1 MSNLIDAVIIDTSA
15 LEAKQFDFLGITS
28 EVVPAFYDL
37 IQQKDIKLLSHPV
50 LQGEIKKHILY
61 SELAKRPEE
70 LQKSFTRNKAIFAQ
84 IGISP
89 EEAIEK
95 LKALSLG
102 EKLTAS
108 FEERYHD
115 AVPLGYPDPEKI
127 FKDYFSANPPFSASG
142 SKKSEFPDAFVLGA
156 INDYLKSNPTK
167 SILVISGDG
176 DWESTISDTERV
188 SFARSIEEG
197 IKTIQSAESI
207 MSSFVAAEADIKEA
221 VARVAEGECF
231 DLKEYAP
238 IDDIE
243 VTTIRVS
250 TLYDDI
256 VPLRVTL
263 TDALIKCSAEL
274 SVDGSVTVID
284 EDRSFYDPE
293 SNTMLFTAFSTADFK
308 NAPAEIECE
317 IKLLFDPDDLAGT
330 VQIEKVKI
338 DYRYSIEL
346 DLDQA
351 EVEWH
356 SFSSED
362 EANAE
367 MMDTLEEFFRH

>member
-15 LEAKQFDFLGITS
+15 LEVKQFDFLGITS
-28 EVVPAFYDL
+28 ETIPAFYDL
-37 IQQKDIKLLSHPV
+37 LHQKNMILLSHPI
-50 LQGEIKKHILY
+50 LMAEIKKHINT
-61 SELAKRPEE
+61 SEIIKRSEE
-70 LQKSFTRNKAIFAQ
+70 LQRDIIRNRGTLELAGLSPDDAVDRIKSLSLKEKITSAFEKRYQDAVILSFP
-84 IGISP
+84 SP
-89 EEAIEK
+89 EKVFEDYFAAK
-95 LKALSLG
+95 PPF
-102 EKLTAS
+102 TAS
-108 FEERYHD
+108 
-115 AVPLGYPDPEKI
+115 GK
-127 FKDYFSANPPFSASG
+127 
-142 SKKSEFPDAFVLGA
+142 KKSEFPDAFVLGA
-156 INDYLKSNPTK
+156 VKEYIKTHSTK
-167 SILVISGDG
+167 TVLVISSDD
-176 DWESTISDTERV
+176 DWKSAVSEIDRI

-197 IKTIQSAESI
+197 IKTIQSAEGI
-207 MSSFVAAEADIKEA
+207 MSSFYAAEKSIKAEI
-221 VARVAEGECF
+221 VQVAEGECF
-231 DLKEYAP
+231 DLKGYEP

-243 VTTIRVS
+243 VTAIRVS
-250 TLYDDI
+250 SLYDDI
-256 VPLRVTL
+256 VPLRVTQ

-274 SVDGSVTVID
+274 SVDGSVTIID

-317 IKLLFDPDDLAGT
+317 IKLLFDPDNLAGT